1 MHNQIVPTFLSAA
14 FRSDMPEGIMTSGSE
29 ESVGREGE
37 MLEAVS
43 YGQCM
48 FTFKEGFFFIF
59 LGQTSVF
66 LLQNIKLT
74 AVYRRWEKESY
85 HTQRHT

>member
-37 MLEAVS
+37 ILEAVS
-43 YGQCM
+43 YGQCSPSKKDSSSSSLDRLVYSC
-48 FTFKEGFFFIF
+48 FK
-59 LGQTSVF
+59 TSNS
-66 LLQNIKLT
+66 LQSK
-74 AVYRRWEKESY
+74 RRWEKESY